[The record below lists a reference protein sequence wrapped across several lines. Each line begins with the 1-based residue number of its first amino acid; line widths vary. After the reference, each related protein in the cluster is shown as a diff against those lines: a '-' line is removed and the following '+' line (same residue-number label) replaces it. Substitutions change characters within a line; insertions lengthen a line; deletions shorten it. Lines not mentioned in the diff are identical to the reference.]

1 MRARGIRAASAPR
14 GAPARV
20 FAALRPFLPVAALAG
35 IVVAVQLVLGA
46 AGFPQYLVQLT
57 MAAYYSLAALGLFL
71 FMGYAG
77 QVSLGHAGF
86 LAIGGYAS
94 ASVATANLLPLAA
107 SPVVA
112 GLAAAGLATRGV
124 DLYGVEVLRLSPW
137 LGPLAGLLLAAATA
151 VLLGLPSLR
160 LRGHYL
166 AMATLSFGIIV
177 QRIVLGTPALGA
189 ADGIPEITALRIAEG
204 LAVSGRKALRVPN
217 YYLAWTLVALALLL
231 LLNLARSRA
240 GRALKAIHGD
250 EDAAAALGVD
260 AGRAKLAAFV
270 VSALFAALAGS
281 MLAHY
286 NGSIGPSE
294 ASVMKS
300 VRYVAL
306 VAAGGMGSAGGVL
319 AVSTLLTFLSLR
331 GVFGLYDDAVF
342 AAILVAIMLFAPDGL
357 FRAIWMPGRRRDHGR
372 AAGRPT

>member
-1 MRARGIRAASAPR
+1 MRSSSP
-14 GAPARV
+14 
-20 FAALRPFLPVAALAG
+20 RPFLPVAGLVVL
-35 IVVAVQLVLGA
+35 VVAVQLALSALGL
-46 AGFPQYLVQLT
+46 PQYLVQLT
-57 MAAYYSLAALGLFL
+57 MAAWYSLAALGLCL

-86 LAIGGYAS
+86 FAIGGYAS
-94 ASVATANLLPLAA
+94 AAVSTANLLPLAA

-112 GLAAAGLATRGV
+112 ALAAAGLATRGI
-124 DLYGVEVLRLSPW
+124 DLYGAEVLRLSPW
-137 LGPLAGLLLAAATA
+137 LGPLTGLLLAAAAA

-177 QRIVLGTPALGA
+177 QRIVVGSPALGA
-189 ADGIPEITALRIAEG
+189 ADGIPEVPALRIAEG
-204 LAVSGRKALRVPN
+204 LAVTGRRALRVPN
-217 YYLAWTLVALALLL
+217 YYLAWALVALALLS

-260 AGRAKLAAFV
+260 VGRAKLAAFV
-270 VSALFAALAGS
+270 VSALFASLAGS

-286 NGSIGPSE
+286 NGSIGPGE

-306 VAAGGMGSAGGVL
+306 VAAGGMGNATGVL
-319 AVSTLLTFLSLR
+319 AISTLLTFLSLR

-342 AAILVAIMLFAPDGL
+342 AAILVAIMLFAPNGL
-357 FRAIWMPGRRRDHGR
+357 FRALRLPGRRGRRDAP
-372 AAGRPT
+372 AAGRPS

>member
-1 MRARGIRAASAPR
+1 MRVP
-14 GAPARV
+14 
-20 FAALRPFLPVAALAG
+20 AALRPHLPVAILAA
-35 IVVAVQLVLGA
+35 IVVAAQLAASALGV
-46 AGFPQYLVQLT
+46 PQYLVQLT
-57 MAAYYSLAALGLFL
+57 MAAYYSLAALGLAL

-94 ASVATANLLPLAA
+94 AAVSTADLLPFAA
-107 SPVVA
+107 SPLVSL
-112 GLAAAGLATRGV
+112 LARAGLATRTV
-124 DLYGVEVLRLSPW
+124 DLYGAEALRLPAW
-137 LGPLAGLLLAAATA
+137 LGPIAALALAALAA

-177 QRIVLGTPALGA
+177 HRIVLGTPALGA
-189 ADGIPEITALRIAEG
+189 ADGISDIPPLALASG

-217 YYLAWTLVALALLL
+217 YYLAWLLVALGLELI
-231 LLNLARSRA
+231 LNLARSRA
-240 GRALKAIHGD
+240 GRALRAIHGD

-260 AGRAKLAAFV
+260 TGRAKLAAFAIG
-270 VSALFAALAGS
+270 ALYASLAGAL
-281 MLAHY
+281 LAHY
-286 NGSIGPSE
+286 NGAIGPGE

-319 AVSTLLTFLSLR
+319 AVSALLTFLSLR
-331 GVFGLYDDAVF
+331 GVFGRYDDAVF
-342 AAILVAIMLFAPDGL
+342 AAILVAIMLLAPDGL
-357 FRAIWMPGRRRDHGR
+357 FRALGGAARRRG
-372 AAGRPT
+372 AAPS

>member
-1 MRARGIRAASAPR
+1 MRAA
-14 GAPARV
+14 
-20 FAALRPFLPVAALAG
+20 AALRPIAPVAVLAAL
-35 IVVAVQLVLGA
+35 VVGVQLATSALGV
-46 AGFPQYLVQLT
+46 PQYLVQLT
-57 MAAYYSLAALGLFL
+57 MAAYYALAALGLCL

-94 ASVATANLLPLAA
+94 AAVSTANLLPLAA
-107 SPVVA
+107 SPVVGA
-112 GLAAAGLATRGV
+112 LAAAGLVSRSL

-137 LGPLAGLLLAAATA
+137 LGPLAGLAAAA
-151 VLLGLPSLR
+151 AAALLLGLPSLR

-177 QRIVLGTPALGA
+177 YRLVIGTPALGA
-189 ADGIPEITALRIAEG
+189 ADGIPEIPALRIAAG
-204 LAVSGRKALRVPN
+204 LAVSGRKALRVQN
-217 YYLAWTLVALALLL
+217 YYLAWLLVALGLALI
-231 LLNLARSRA
+231 LNLARSRA
-240 GRALKAIHGD
+240 GRALRAIHGD
-250 EDAAAALGVD
+250 EEAAAALGVNT
-260 AGRAKLAAFV
+260 GRAKLAAFV
-270 VSALFAALAGS
+270 TGAMFAALAGS
-281 MLAHY
+281 LLAHY
-286 NGSIGPSE
+286 DGSIGPGE

-342 AAILVAIMLFAPDGL
+342 AAILVAIMLFAPGGL
-357 FRAIWMPGRRRDHGR
+357 FQAIRWPFARARSGPGG
-372 AAGRPT
+372 AA

>member
-1 MRARGIRAASAPR
+1 MT
-14 GAPARV
+14 ARV
-20 FAALRPFLPVAALAG
+20 PGALRPFLPVAALAAL
-35 IVVAVQLVLGA
+35 VVVVQLALAA
-46 AGFPQYLVQLT
+46 AGLPQYLVQLT
-57 MAAYYSLAALGLFL
+57 MAAYYSLAALGLCL

-94 ASVATANLLPLAA
+94 AAVSTANLLPLAA

-112 GLAAAGLATRGV
+112 GLAAAGLAVRGV
-124 DLYGVEVLRLSPW
+124 DLYGAEVLRLSPW
-137 LGPLAGLLLAAATA
+137 LGPLAGLLLAAAAA

-189 ADGIPEITALRIAEG
+189 ADGIPEIPALRIAEG
-204 LAVSGRKALRVPN
+204 LAITGRRALRVPN
-217 YYLAWTLVALALLL
+217 YYLAWAVVTLALLA

-250 EDAAAALGVD
+250 EEAAAALGID
-260 AGRAKLAAFV
+260 TGRAKLAAFV
-270 VSALFAALAGS
+270 VGALFASLAGS

-286 NGSIGPSE
+286 NGSIGPGE

-306 VAAGGMGSAGGVL
+306 VAAGGMGSAPGVL
-319 AVSTLLTFLSLR
+319 AISTLLTFLSLR

-342 AAILVAIMLFAPDGL
+342 AAILVAIMLFAPNGL
-357 FRAIWMPGRRRDHGR
+357 FRAFRLPGRRGGPRR
-372 AAGRPT
+372 PAGGTP

>member
-1 MRARGIRAASAPR
+1 
-14 GAPARV
+14 V
-20 FAALRPFLPVAALAG
+20 PVAGLV
-35 IVVAVQLVLGA
+35 ILVVAVQLALAALGL
-46 AGFPQYLVQLT
+46 PQYLVQLT
-57 MAAYYSLAALGLFL
+57 MAAWYSLAALGLCL

-94 ASVATANLLPLAA
+94 AAVSTANLLPLAA

-112 GLAAAGLATRGV
+112 ALAAAGLATRGV
-124 DLYGVEVLRLSPW
+124 DLYGAEVLRLSPW
-137 LGPLAGLLLAAATA
+137 LGPVAGLLLAATAA

-177 QRIVLGTPALGA
+177 HRVVLGTPALGA
-189 ADGIPEITALRIAEG
+189 ADGIPEIPALGIVAG

-217 YYLAWTLVALALLL
+217 YYLAWTLVALAFLL

-260 AGRAKLAAFV
+260 VGRAKLAAFV
-270 VSALFAALAGS
+270 VSAVFASLAGS

-306 VAAGGMGSAGGVL
+306 VAAGGMGSAAGVL
-319 AVSTLLTFLSLR
+319 AVSTVLTFLSLR

-342 AAILVAIMLFAPDGL
+342 AAILVAIMLFAPNGL
-357 FRAIWMPGRRRDHGR
+357 FRAFGRRGASARR
-372 AAGRPT
+372 SS

>member
-1 MRARGIRAASAPR
+1 MK
-14 GAPARV
+14 APAALLSLAPV
-20 FAALRPFLPVAALAG
+20 AILAAL
-35 IVVAVQLVLGA
+35 VVGVQLAVSALGV
-46 AGFPQYLVQLT
+46 PQYLVQLT
-57 MAAYYSLAALGLFL
+57 MAAYYSLAALGLCL

-94 ASVATANLLPLAA
+94 AAVSTANLLPLAA
-107 SPVVA
+107 SPVVSA
-112 GLAAAGLATRGV
+112 LAAAGLAARSV
-124 DLYGVEVLRLSPW
+124 DLYGAEVLRLSPW
-137 LGPLAGLLLAAATA
+137 LGPLAGLATAAAA
-151 VLLGLPSLR
+151 AILLGLPSLR

-177 QRIVLGTPALGA
+177 YRVVLGTPALGA
-189 ADGIPEITALRIAEG
+189 ADGIPEIPALRIAAG
-204 LAVSGRKALRVPN
+204 LAVSGRRTLRIQN
-217 YYLAWTLVALALLL
+217 YYLAWLLVTLGLALI
-231 LLNLARSRA
+231 LNLARSRA
-240 GRALKAIHGD
+240 GRALRAIHGD

-260 AGRAKLAAFV
+260 VGRAKLAAFV
-270 VSALFAALAGS
+270 TGALYAALSGA
-281 MLAHY
+281 LAAHY
-286 NGSIGPSE
+286 NGSIGPGE

-342 AAILVAIMLFAPDGL
+342 AAILVAIMLFAPNGL
-357 FRAIWMPGRRRDHGR
+357 FRALRLPSGR
-372 AAGRPT
+372 AGSRPPRGAPS

>member
-1 MRARGIRAASAPR
+1 MTVS
-14 GAPARV
+14 PAVRHH
-20 FAALRPFLPVAALAG
+20 LPVAVLAAL
-35 IVVAVQLVLGA
+35 VVAVQLAVSALGV
-46 AGFPQYLVQLT
+46 PQYLVQLT
-57 MAAYYSLAALGLFL
+57 MAAYYSLAALGLCL

-86 LAIGGYAS
+86 IAIGGYAS
-94 ASVATANLLPLAA
+94 AAVSTANLLPLAA
-107 SPVVA
+107 SPLVA
-112 GLAAAGLATRGV
+112 TLARTGLAARSV
-124 DLYGVEVLRLSPW
+124 DLYGAEVLRLSPW
-137 LGPLAGLLLAAATA
+137 LGPLVGLAAAAA
-151 VLLGLPSLR
+151 VAVVLGLPSLR

-177 QRIVLGTPALGA
+177 HRVVIGTPALGA
-189 ADGIPEITALRIAEG
+189 ADGIPDIPALRIAAG
-204 LAVSGRKALRVPN
+204 LAVTGRKALRIPN
-217 YYLAWTLVALALLL
+217 YYLAWLLVALGLELI
-231 LLNLARSRA
+231 LNLARSRA
-240 GRALKAIHGD
+240 GRALRAIHGD

-260 AGRAKLAAFV
+260 VGRAKLAAFV
-270 VSALFAALAGS
+270 TAALYAALAGS

-286 NGSIGPSE
+286 NGAIGPGE

-357 FRAIWMPGRRRDHGR
+357 FRVMRIPARRAGSPAAGGRR
-372 AAGRPT
+372 A

>member
-1 MRARGIRAASAPR
+1 MTVS
-14 GAPARV
+14 PAVRHH
-20 FAALRPFLPVAALAG
+20 LPVAVLAAL
-35 IVVAVQLVLGA
+35 VVAVQLAVSALGV
-46 AGFPQYLVQLT
+46 PQYLVQLT
-57 MAAYYSLAALGLFL
+57 MAAWYSLAALGLCL

-86 LAIGGYAS
+86 IAIGGYAS
-94 ASVATANLLPLAA
+94 AAVSTANLLPLAA
-107 SPVVA
+107 SPLVAVLARA
-112 GLAAAGLATRGV
+112 GLAARSA
-124 DLYGVEVLRLSPW
+124 DLYGAEVLRLSPW
-137 LGPLAGLLLAAATA
+137 LGPLVGLAAAAA
-151 VLLGLPSLR
+151 VAILLGLPSLR

-177 QRIVLGTPALGA
+177 HRVVIGTPALGA
-189 ADGIPEITALRIAEG
+189 ADGIPDIPALRVAAG
-204 LAVSGRKALRVPN
+204 LAVTGRKALRVPN
-217 YYLAWTLVALALLL
+217 YYLAWLFVALGLELI
-231 LLNLARSRA
+231 LNLARSRA
-240 GRALKAIHGD
+240 GRALRAIHGD

-260 AGRAKLAAFV
+260 VGRAKLAAFV
-270 VSALFAALAGS
+270 TSALYAALAGS

-286 NGSIGPSE
+286 NGAIGPGE

-357 FRAIWMPGRRRDHGR
+357 FRLLRLPVRRARRTGG
-372 AAGRPT
+372 AA